1 MRYLAENKDINIEE
15 INIDEKTN
23 ISPEKNEKNKQ
34 EEILQVDEKN
44 EMDIRKD
51 N

>member
-23 ISPEKNEKNKQ
+23 ISPEKNEKNK
-34 EEILQVDEKN
+34 
-44 EMDIRKD
+44 
-51 N
+51 